1 MRRAT
6 AKSTERSPA
15 IEPGFQCRLGLPS
28 AWSQP
33 ETRRTTL
40 VRSHSHTSAT
50 SLIPLLPRVLVPS
63 PTSRYSRLARTDRA
77 LPSFLSCLPY
87 RARLREI
94 FLVLCDRQ
102 MRAGALCGLLRQVV
116 GSFKIRFALLSFALK
131 ENLFFHVSTT
141 FRFDDESTSLLN
153 RMDLEYSQ
161 MMIRRLTISLFLVLN
176 FIIYMVFF
184 DKYE

>member
-15 IEPGFQCRLGLPS
+15 TEPGFQCRLGLPS

-50 SLIPLLPRVLVPS
+50 SPIPLLPRVPRS
-63 PTSRYSRLARTDRA
+63 LACLSM
-77 LPSFLSCLPY
+77 LPSRSCSSVLSLSSLPY

-94 FLVLCDRQ
+94 FLVLYDRQ
-102 MRAGALCGLLRQVV
+102 MRAGALCGIARQVV
-116 GSFKIRFALLSFALK
+116 GSFKIRFAISSSPFAPK
-131 ENLFFHVSTT
+131 QFIFSRSN
-141 FRFDDESTSLLN
+141 
-153 RMDLEYSQ
+153 YSSMP
-161 MMIRRLTISLFLVLN
+161 MMKASG
-176 FIIYMVFF
+176 Y
-184 DKYE
+184 